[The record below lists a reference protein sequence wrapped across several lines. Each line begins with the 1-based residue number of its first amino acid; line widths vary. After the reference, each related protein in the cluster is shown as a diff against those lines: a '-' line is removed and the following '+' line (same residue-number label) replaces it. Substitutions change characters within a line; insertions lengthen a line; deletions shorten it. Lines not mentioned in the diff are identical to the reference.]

1 MKKRIRIYCIV
12 FLTTIAV
19 SYGQTFLKELKQI
32 IIKVDPSWTISIDT
46 VNKNEHSALVSGK
59 SIGLL
64 KFKKNSDEFEYYI
77 YIPLNGRFNSEIE
90 YYHAFASCLFTVRN
104 NRNLIFKNYILFL
117 PMYPCWTGGYSEE
130 EKRLI
135 EKLVV
140 KFN

>member
-1 MKKRIRIYCIV
+1 M

-64 KFKKNSDEFEYYI
+64 KFKKTLTNLNII
-77 YIPLNGRFNSEIE
+77 YTF
-90 YYHAFASCLFTVRN
+90 H
-104 NRNLIFKNYILFL
+104 
-117 PMYPCWTGGYSEE
+117 
-130 EKRLI
+130 
-135 EKLVV
+135 
-140 KFN
+140 